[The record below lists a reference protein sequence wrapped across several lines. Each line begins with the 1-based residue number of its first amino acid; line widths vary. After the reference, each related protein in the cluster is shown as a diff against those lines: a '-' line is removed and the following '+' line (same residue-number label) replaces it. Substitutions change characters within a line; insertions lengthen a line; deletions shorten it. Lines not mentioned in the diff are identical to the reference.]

1 MPLWKRLSVRLLVSE
16 EFSPFH
22 VRDTKACIA
31 FQNVHTRLYVQ
42 VEVNGK
48 SVPAVVRT
56 GAQVTLMS
64 AEYAS
69 QCNITRL
76 IDRRYNGTIE
86 GVGAETLIGRVHSV
100 QIKVGN
106 IFRACSLTIIAGNH
120 IGLHLG
126 LDILQRY
133 QASIDLR
140 RNVLVIQN
148 QAIRF
153 LSEDEIPKGFEDE

>member
-1 MPLWKRLSVRLLVSE
+1 MLP
-16 EFSPFH
+16 
-22 VRDTKACIA
+22 
-31 FQNVHTRLYVQ
+31 
-42 VEVNGK
+42 
-48 SVPAVVRT
+48 VRT
-56 GAQVTLMS
+56 CGRVKWTSLRIRSSTNRNGTNSWRNKATRGSLGWITLADVSGLPGMS
-64 AEYAS
+64 
-69 QCNITRL
+69 L
-76 IDRRYNGTIE
+76 TIE